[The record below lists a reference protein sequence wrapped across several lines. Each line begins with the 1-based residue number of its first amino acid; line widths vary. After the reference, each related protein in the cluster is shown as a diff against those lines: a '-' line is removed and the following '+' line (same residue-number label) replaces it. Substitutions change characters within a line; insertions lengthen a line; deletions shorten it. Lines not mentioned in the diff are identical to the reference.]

1 MIIFNLQMDQ
11 SPSEKLYMLN
21 YIWLG
26 LLFLGI
32 GTALTL
38 DVVNQSNNRYRN
50 GDAVEVSVSFDS
62 ASAASTKPFDAL
74 LKISSNTFEKFY
86 GSVQNDEINQKV
98 KLIYNGKDKSYSVY
112 FIVDDK
118 SPAIWSEMAKVSGK
132 EDDLSGKLFLKNK
145 TGANSF
151 GAKLI
156 LEKISFAKM
165 KDVTNAAIDYAGKA
179 VNIALG
185 LIGIMALWLGIMKIA
200 EQSGLISIIAR
211 SVKPVTKFL
220 FPDVPHDHPAM
231 GSMIMNISANML
243 GLGNA
248 ATPFGLKAMEELEKL
263 NPEKGTATNAMCTF
277 LAINTAGLTLIP
289 ATAIAVRAAAGSS
302 DPTIIIGTSIFGAS
316 CATIVGIFSA
326 KILEKFPMSF
336 SDLVNYLKS
345 KWKFFVSLFSIAFVI
360 VLLAVSGLSSKLFSN
375 LGFINADGLKT
386 FIQIISTLAIP
397 LIIISFVLFG
407 VLKKVK
413 IYEVFVEGAK
423 EGFNVALRIIP
434 YLVAMLVAIGIFRAG
449 GAMEF
454 LMIILSPATNLI
466 GFPPEAL
473 PMALMRPLSG
483 SGSLGIMSE
492 VMSIH
497 GPDSFIGI
505 LVSTIMGSTET
516 TFYVLALYF
525 GSVSIKRTRHAVAVG
540 ILADIAGILGAL
552 FIVKLL
558 FN

>member
-1 MIIFNLQMDQ
+1 
-11 SPSEKLYMLN
+11 MLN

-38 DVVNQSNNRYRN
+38 DVLNQSNNRYRN
-50 GDAVEVSVSFDS
+50 GEPIEVVVSFDS
-62 ASAASTKPFDAL
+62 AFVKSNKPFDAVL
-74 LKISSNTFEKFY
+74 EIASTTFGKFY
-86 GSVQNDEINQKV
+86 GTLQKDEINQKV
-98 KLIYNGKDKSYSVY
+98 KLNYSEKDKSYSVY
-112 FIVDDK
+112 FVVEEK
-118 SPAIWSEMAKVSGK
+118 SPAIWKEMAKVSGK
-132 EDDLSGKLFLKNK
+132 ENDLSGKLFLMNK
-145 TGANSF
+145 AAPNSF
-151 GAKLI
+151 NSRLT
-156 LEKISFAKM
+156 LERISFAKM
-165 KDVTNAAIDYAGKA
+165 KEVTNSAIDYAGKA
-179 VNIALG
+179 VNIAIG

-200 EQSGLISIIAR
+200 EQAGLISIIAK
-211 SVKPVTKFL
+211 SVKPITKFL

-277 LAINTAGLTLIP
+277 LAVNTAGLTLIP

-302 DPTIIIGTSIFGAS
+302 DPTIIIGTSIFGAT
-316 CATIVGIFSA
+316 CATIVGILSA
-326 KILEKFPMSF
+326 KILEKFPMSL
-336 SDLVNYLKS
+336 SDSIRYLRS
-345 KWKFFVSLFSIAFVI
+345 SWKFFAFLFSIALII
-360 VLLAVSGLSSKLFSN
+360 VLLATTGVLSKLFSN
-375 LGFINADGLKT
+375 LSFINAEGLKT
-386 FIQIISTLAIP
+386 VIQIISTLAIP
-397 LIIISFVLFG
+397 VIIISFVLFG
-407 VLKKVK
+407 VFKKIK

-466 GFPPEAL
+466 GFPAEAL

-483 SGSLGIMSE
+483 SGSIGIMSE
-492 VMSIH
+492 VISVH
-497 GPDSFIGI
+497 GPDSFLGI

-525 GSVSIKRTRHAVAVG
+525 GSVSIKRTRHAVAAG
-540 ILADIAGILGAL
+540 ILADIAGILAAL

-558 FN
+558 FG